1 MTIRTSRWLWLA
13 AALSLTLLLIAS
25 PAQAKHK
32 DDGDV
37 IHCKDL
43 ASCLALIPAPGGD
56 ADLSG
61 SDASN
66 LGSVGDDDVPDP
78 PPVDLPPV
86 DSAPTFPA
94 PAAPQAPAPATPP
107 EASPAPTA
115 PEAPPAPPV
124 QAPSAPTNAGQP
136 ATAATTQTT
145 TTTVTPPAAPA
156 QPAPSTTTTTV
167 LQVVTTSAPKTPAA
181 ATTTTV
187 AAPPPPP
194 PVCSNH
200 PEFGQTR
207 PQGQV
212 KNPDGTC
219 SYDACLNQPDIQPIT
234 PAGWRQNADGSC
246 EEIPKLDLELSGP
259 ASVNAPAGNAKF
271 TITIANNGS
280 TLASAVLYKQYLD
293 ANGNLTLVDIQ
304 GQGDLYGKSDNMM
317 YYKSVGTIQPGRSA
331 QLTISL
337 KAAGAGTITV
347 GVVEPGGEADTN
359 TANNHLS
366 ITITPTV
373 LQTLLSVKQHGLK
386 WGGHY
391 YRDTQVFARVLAR
404 EGSTWRGWKKN
415 HPALA
420 AGLIAHNAVARQK
433 K

>member
-1 MTIRTSRWLWLA
+1 
-13 AALSLTLLLIAS
+13 
-25 PAQAKHK
+25 
-32 DDGDV
+32 
-37 IHCKDL
+37 
-43 ASCLALIPAPGGD
+43 
-56 ADLSG
+56 
-61 SDASN
+61 
-66 LGSVGDDDVPDP
+66 
-78 PPVDLPPV
+78 
-86 DSAPTFPA
+86 
-94 PAAPQAPAPATPP
+94 
-107 EASPAPTA
+107 
-115 PEAPPAPPV
+115 
-124 QAPSAPTNAGQP
+124 
-136 ATAATTQTT
+136 
-145 TTTVTPPAAPA
+145 
-156 QPAPSTTTTTV
+156 
-167 LQVVTTSAPKTPAA
+167 VTTSAPKTPVA

-187 AAPPPPP
+187 ATPPPPP